1 MGTINLGKHKF
12 FQPFDQL
19 SFIQQIARDYNSG
32 QITVFSLSQIWTI
45 HLDNGKVVYACQV
58 NGMWEIFYRKL
69 QELNQQIPT
78 LNNQVCSHL
87 KTVFDRA
94 AGDAAII
101 NPDYKAICW
110 LINQQYLNQS
120 QAVKLIAEIVIE
132 VMESFLQLRDAIYE
146 FSYQSSLGDMPK
158 LYHLDISFLMERI
171 LGQNGRNQELKTV
184 SRSKSLVYSD
194 LKPQKLA
201 YFDQPRV
208 NSSTAIKQ
216 DNEEIPNKDK
226 VITEPQ
232 KVEPKLYKILCI
244 DDSPTILKAIKGF
257 LDEELFDVITIND
270 PLKALMQILRSKPD
284 VILLDIL
291 MPNLDGYELCSLL
304 RKHPSFRNTPIIMVS
319 GRNSFF
325 DKARAKLV
333 KSSGYLTKPFSKFDL
348 LKIVFQQLSDKATV
362 SHT

>member
-1 MGTINLGKHKF
+1 MGIINLGRHKF

-19 SFIQQIARDYNSG
+19 SFIQQIAKDYNSG

-45 HLDNGKVVYACQV
+45 HLDNGKVIYACQV

-94 AGDAAII
+94 TGDTATT

-120 QAVKLIAEIVIE
+120 QAVKFIAEIVVE
-132 VMESFLQLRDAIYE
+132 VMESFLQLRDGIYE

-158 LYHLDISFLMERI
+158 LYHLDISFLMERT
-171 LGQNGRNQELKTV
+171 LEQNGRNRELQTV

-194 LKPQKLA
+194 LKPRKLT
-201 YFDQPRV
+201 YFDNPKTI
-208 NSSTAIKQ
+208 STAAIKQ
-216 DNEEIPNKDK
+216 PLEEIPNK
-226 VITEPQ
+226 VNTELQ
-232 KVEPKLYKILCI
+232 RVEPKLYKILCI
-244 DDSPTILKAIKGF
+244 DDSPTILKAMKGF